1 MIRDISK
8 DLKLFYSPQF
18 PAYFMKNSS
27 KKRAVTI
34 GVGGNVGDVLKRFEK
49 LINIINRDK
58 RVDLIATSAILR
70 NPPFGILEQ
79 NVFYNT
85 IIIIKTDMNPK
96 EILRYL
102 LHLEKKFGRIR
113 ELKNG
118 PRTLDLDIIFI
129 DELVI
134 SNRDLQV
141 PHPHWNQ
148 RDSVLIPLEII
159 SKVVTI

>member
-1 MIRDISK
+1 MIRNISK
-8 DLKLFYSPQF
+8 DLRLFYTAQF

-34 GVGGNVGDVLKRFEK
+34 GVGGNVGDVIKRFEQ
-49 LINIINRDK
+49 LVNILNRDK

-79 NVFYNT
+79 NLFYNSV
-85 IIIIKTDMNPK
+85 IIIKTDMNPK

-134 SNRDLQV
+134 NNRDLKV